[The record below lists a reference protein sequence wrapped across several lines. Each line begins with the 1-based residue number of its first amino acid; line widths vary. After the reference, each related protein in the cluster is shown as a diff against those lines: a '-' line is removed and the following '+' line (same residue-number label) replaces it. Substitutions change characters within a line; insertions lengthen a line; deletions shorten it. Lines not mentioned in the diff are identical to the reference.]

1 MVRNV
6 HSTKNFRATLY
17 SSGLNSSTP
26 RMYLSTTCL
35 LIQLDVPS
43 KPSPSPMTVG
53 TSILFHSPRVGARA
67 MRIAARRGRDSN
79 EAREPGT
86 SPATVYELTERERVR
101 SSGTRSSQW
110 PSSAS
115 GALMTSP
122 RYSTTTE
129 DGQTEPPCHKLH
141 HRCDFDRGNDFFIDV

>member
-1 MVRNV
+1 
-6 HSTKNFRATLY
+6 
-17 SSGLNSSTP
+17 
-26 RMYLSTTCL
+26 
-35 LIQLDVPS
+35 
-43 KPSPSPMTVG
+43 MTVG

-79 EAREPGT
+79 EARKPGT

-129 DGQTEPPCHKLH
+129 STLPACLPQNSQMRLRNEETIFSSMFADQGTT
-141 HRCDFDRGNDFFIDV
+141 G

>member
-1 MVRNV
+1 
-6 HSTKNFRATLY
+6 
-17 SSGLNSSTP
+17 
-26 RMYLSTTCL
+26 
-35 LIQLDVPS
+35 
-43 KPSPSPMTVG
+43 MTVG

-129 DGQTEPPCHKLH
+129 STLPACLATKLT
-141 HRCDFDRGNDFFIDV
+141 DATSNEETIFSSMFADQGTTG